1 MHLNNESLCLLIH
14 SIAYS
19 CLHLLVYSSFV
30 KFVKNFARIFDRI
43 MKPQNNG
50 KKQKTKI
57 IFITLVL
64 SADSRGQDETLI
76 EFRYWNSIGGFGQF

>member
-1 MHLNNESLCLLIH
+1 MHLNDKSLCLLIH

-43 MKPQNNG
+43 MQPQNIG
-50 KKQKTKI
+50 KKQKIKI
-57 IFITLVL
+57 IFVALVL
-64 SADSRGQDETLI
+64 SVDSRGQDGTLI
-76 EFRYWNSIGGFGQF
+76 EYRYLNSISGFGPF

>member
-19 CLHLLVYSSFV
+19 CLHLLVYGSFV
-30 KFVKNFARIFDRI
+30 KFGKNFARIFDRI
-43 MKPQNNG
+43 MKPQNIG

-57 IFITLVL
+57 IFMALEL
-64 SADSRGQDETLI
+64 SVDSCGQDGTLI
-76 EFRYWNSIGGFGQF
+76 EFRFLNSKIGFGPF